1 MPLRR
6 PLRELDRSD
15 WIFLAAGVV
24 ALVVVVLIAPPET
37 LSWSRIYLSLS
48 LWVVLVAFISVFSDA
63 SLTGHPGLESIFIL
77 GAYLVFDVEPAAW
90 VALLGALLT
99 ELSQPLWATWLGLS
113 PRTAPQAFVYAAS
126 RAVRQVFSLLIGVL
140 CYRLVGGRVLLV
152 SSINA
157 NLLPLLVLALVHFL
171 TNNLIFAALMKIK
184 GQMAVLDYFRRNA
197 RTLVWFKLAPLPAAA
212 LVAALYQYLGV
223 WLFAGICLYLV
234 VIMVSVF
241 KREQARAGAEQRVRQ
256 LTGLSAISGVMRA
269 SLDLPELLEAIHKHI
284 GELLDA
290 RGFYFALY
298 DSDSGQVSF
307 PLYYEAGEKQHV
319 RPRPANVSMA
329 GHVIHT
335 RQPLLVRENL
345 KQTSEQLGVALQDS
359 AQSWLGVPILADG
372 RALGAIAVHSPDPRA
387 YDHSHV
393 ELLTTVA
400 VQVAVA
406 INNAQLYSTLRQRAA
421 EMAILNSVSTAITE
435 TLDLDRVL
443 HIIVSTVGPLTG
455 CQKSAIFLLSDT
467 GTELD
472 LAQSIGLSTSYVE
485 GAHRLKVAP
494 DERGMVAARRRAIF
508 VPDLFTSTGFEVFIP
523 IAKAEGFRAVA
534 EVPMLARNSVI
545 GTLAVYYT
553 DMHPFTLAE
562 MDLLQ
567 TFANQAA
574 AAVNNARLH
583 ERTDQ
588 ALARRVEELSALEVI
603 GREFAGTL
611 DVARIADRIAEWA
624 VHVTNAQMAALVL
637 ADEVSGGGVFM
648 AQRGYPVEW
657 ARPYVQEPWPMTQ
670 GILGRVLRTGVLA
683 NVPEVRLDPDYV
695 AADSRVHSQLSVPIV
710 REGRVMGV
718 ITMESHKP
726 YAFDSAT
733 VAFTQQLANQAAVAL
748 ENARLFDERTRRIN
762 ELSQLHQASLAL
774 TSSLDLRQVLVRIVN
789 AAHQLTGA
797 DTIALNLYYASSD
810 MFLPGATA
818 GIELPGS
825 STEGIRPH
833 GMTRR
838 ALQQHRSILVGDTH
852 QEPDVNK
859 RLVAIGVRSMILV
872 PVISHDQVL
881 GVLNAYSQRTFKFT
895 DADVQLVSA
904 LGNQAAAAI
913 ENARLFQ
920 DVAQVRDRLSA
931 ILNSSREGIL
941 MFDMDGRMVLVNPA
955 VEKLLGIQ
963 REMVEGRLLTEILGS
978 GLDIATQ
985 LGYSPPAILAS
996 LDQFRQ
1002 SQHPQE
1008 MQDIYQL
1015 ARPAPHFIERSG
1027 IAVRDTSG
1035 KTAGWMIVLRD
1046 VTEERELQQMRN
1058 DLTSMII
1065 HDLRSPLSAIY
1076 SGLLLL
1082 REIHPASRTDLTVQD
1097 TLTIAEQSCLKLIEL
1112 VNSLLD
1118 IGKLEAGRME
1128 LLQQSTDLSKLVGG
1142 VLDGLTPLAQEQGI
1156 KFECRIGE
1164 PWSVFVDEEKIGRVL
1179 TNLVDNAIKF
1189 TPPDGQVTIMAEPM
1203 PGEVGRIRCGV
1214 RDTGAGI
1221 PAEYRERIFERF
1233 AQGPG
1238 KGGNRRRGTGLG
1250 LTFCRLMVEAHGGR
1264 IWLESESGQGSTFYF
1279 TLPLA

>member
-1 MPLRR
+1 MSTRR
-6 PLRELDRSD
+6 PLRELERSD

-24 ALVVVVLIAPPET
+24 ALASVVWITAPET
-37 LSWSRIYLSLS
+37 FSWSRSYIPLG
-48 LWVVLVAFISVFSDA
+48 LWVGLAAFASVFPNT
-63 SLTGHPGLESIFIL
+63 SLTGHAGLANVFIL
-77 GAYLVFDVEPAAW
+77 GVYLTFDVQLAAW
-90 VALLGALLT
+90 AALLSAVLA

-113 PRTAPQAFVYAAS
+113 RRTVLQSVVHAAS
-126 RAVRQVFSLLIGVL
+126 RSALQVFSLLAAVW
-140 CYRLVGGRVLLV
+140 CYRLVGGRALLFG
-152 SSINA
+152 SISA
-157 NLLPLLVLALVHFL
+157 NLLPLVVLALVHFL
-171 TNNLIFAALMKIK
+171 ANTLISAAFLNIK
-184 GQMAVLDYFRRNA
+184 DHVFVLDYLRRNA

-212 LVAALYQYLGV
+212 LAAMIYQYLGV
-223 WLFAGICLYLV
+223 WLFAGVCLYLV
-234 VIMVSVF
+234 VVLVNVS
-241 KREQARAGAEQRVRQ
+241 KREQARVEAEKRVRQ
-256 LTGLSAISGVMRA
+256 LTSLSAIRGAMRA
-269 SLDLPELLEAIHKHI
+269 SLDLPELLEAIHEHI
-284 GELLDA
+284 GQLLDA
-290 RGFYFALY
+290 RSFYFALY
-298 DSDSGQVSF
+298 DSDTDQVSF
-307 PLYYEAGEKQHV
+307 PLYYAAREKRHP
-319 RPRPANVSMA
+319 RPRPASVSLA
-329 GHVIHT
+329 GHVIRS

-345 KQTSEQLGVALQDS
+345 TQMTEQLGVTLLVS
-359 AQSWLGVPILADG
+359 AQSWLGVPILTDG
-372 RALGAIAVHSPDPRA
+372 RALGAIVVHSPDPRA
-387 YDHSHV
+387 YDHSHM
-393 ELLTTVA
+393 ELMTTVA

-443 HIIVSTVGPLTG
+443 HIIISTVGPLTG
-455 CQKSAIFLLSDT
+455 CQKSAIFLLNDT

-472 LAQSIGLSTSYVE
+472 LVQSVGLSAVYVE
-485 GAHRLKVAP
+485 GAHHLKVAP
-494 DERGMVAARRRAIF
+494 GERGMVAARRRPAF
-508 VPDLFTSTGFEVFIP
+508 VPDVSSSAGFEVFIP
-523 IAKAEGFRAVA
+523 IAQAEGFRGVA

-553 DMHPFTLAE
+553 DLHPFTLAE

-574 AAVNNARLH
+574 AAVNNARLY

-624 VHVTNAQMAALVL
+624 IHVTNAQMAALVL
-637 ADEVSGGGVFM
+637 VDETSGGGVFM
-648 AQRGYPVEW
+648 AQRGYPTEW
-657 ARPYVQEPWPMTQ
+657 VGPYQQKPWPMTQ

-683 NVPEVRLDPDYV
+683 NVPQVHLDPDYV
-695 AADSRVHSQLSVPIV
+695 AADSRVHAKLSVPIV
-710 REGRVMGV
+710 REGRVLGV
-718 ITMESHKP
+718 ITMESHTP

-762 ELSQLHQASLAL
+762 DLSELHQASLAL
-774 TSSLDLRQVLVRIVN
+774 TGSLDLRQVLVRIVK
-789 AAHQLTGA
+789 AARQLTGA
-797 DTIALNLYYASSD
+797 DTIALYLYDVNSD

-818 GIELPGS
+818 GIEMPGS

-838 ALQQHRSILVGDTH
+838 ALQQHRPILVGDTH
-852 QEPDVNK
+852 KEPDVNK
-859 RLVAIGVRSMILV
+859 GLIAIGVRSMILV

-881 GVLNAYSQRTFKFT
+881 GVLNAYSRRTFKFT

-941 MFDMDGRMVLVNPA
+941 MFDMAGRVVLVNPA

-963 REMVEGRLLTEILGS
+963 REMVEGQLLTEILGS

-985 LGYSPPAILAS
+985 LGYSPPALLAA
-996 LDQFRQ
+996 LDQLWQ
-1002 SQHPQE
+1002 NQHPQE
-1008 MQDIYQL
+1008 RQDIYQL
-1015 ARPAPHFIERSG
+1015 VRPAPRFVERSG
-1027 IAVRDTSG
+1027 IAVRDTFG

-1082 REIHPASRTDLTVQD
+1082 REIHPASRTDPTLQD
-1097 TLTIAEQSCLKLIEL
+1097 TFTIAERSCLKLIDL

-1128 LLQQSTDLSKLVGG
+1128 LAQQPTDLSELVEG
-1142 VLDGLTPLAQEQGI
+1142 VLDRLAPLAQEQGI
-1156 KFECRIGE
+1156 KFERRIRE

-1189 TPPDGQVTIMAEPM
+1189 TPPDGRVTVMAELA
-1203 PGEVGRIRCGV
+1203 PGEVDRVRCGV
-1214 RDTGAGI
+1214 HDTGAGI
-1221 PAEYRERIFERF
+1221 PAEYHERIFERF
-1233 AQGPG
+1233 TQGPR
-1238 KGGNRRRGTGLG
+1238 KSSRRRGTGLG
-1250 LTFCRLMVEAHGGR
+1250 LTFCKLMVEVHGGR
-1264 IWLESESGQGSTFYF
+1264 IWVESEEGQGSTFYF
-1279 TLPLA
+1279 TLPLSQ

>member
-1 MPLRR
+1 
-6 PLRELDRSD
+6 
-15 WIFLAAGVV
+15 
-24 ALVVVVLIAPPET
+24 
-37 LSWSRIYLSLS
+37 
-48 LWVVLVAFISVFSDA
+48 
-63 SLTGHPGLESIFIL
+63 
-77 GAYLVFDVEPAAW
+77 
-90 VALLGALLT
+90 
-99 ELSQPLWATWLGLS
+99 
-113 PRTAPQAFVYAAS
+113 
-126 RAVRQVFSLLIGVL
+126 
-140 CYRLVGGRVLLV
+140 
-152 SSINA
+152 
-157 NLLPLLVLALVHFL
+157 
-171 TNNLIFAALMKIK
+171 
-184 GQMAVLDYFRRNA
+184 
-197 RTLVWFKLAPLPAAA
+197 
-212 LVAALYQYLGV
+212 
-223 WLFAGICLYLV
+223 
-234 VIMVSVF
+234 
-241 KREQARAGAEQRVRQ
+241 
-256 LTGLSAISGVMRA
+256 
-269 SLDLPELLEAIHKHI
+269 
-284 GELLDA
+284 
-290 RGFYFALY
+290 
-298 DSDSGQVSF
+298 
-307 PLYYEAGEKQHV
+307 
-319 RPRPANVSMA
+319 
-329 GHVIHT
+329 
-335 RQPLLVRENL
+335 LLVRENL
-345 KQTSEQLGVALQDS
+345 KQTSEQLGVTLQVS

-372 RALGAIAVHSPDPRA
+372 RALGVIAVHSPDPRA
-387 YDHSHV
+387 YDQSHV

-472 LAQSIGLSTSYVE
+472 LAQSVGLSTAYVE
-485 GAHRLKVAP
+485 GARHLKVAP
-494 DERGMVAARRRAIF
+494 GERGMVAARRRAVF

-523 IAKAEGFRAVA
+523 IAQAEGFRAVA

-624 VHVTNAQMAALVL
+624 IHVTNAQMAALVL

-657 ARPYVQEPWPMTQ
+657 VRPYLQKPWPMTQ

-683 NVPEVRLDPDYV
+683 NAPEVRLDPDYV

-762 ELSQLHQASLAL
+762 DLSQLHQASLAL

-797 DTIALNLYYASSD
+797 DTIALNLYHASSD

-852 QEPDVNK
+852 KEPDVNK
-859 RLVAIGVRSMILV
+859 RLVAVGVRSMILV

-941 MFDMDGRMVLVNPA
+941 MFDMAGRVVLVNPA

-985 LGYSPPAILAS
+985 LGYSPPAILAA
-996 LDQFRQ
+996 LDQLRQ
-1002 SQHPQE
+1002 SQHPE
-1008 MQDIYQL
+1008 ETQDIYQL
-1015 ARPAPHFIERSG
+1015 ARPAPRFVERSG
-1027 IAVRDTSG
+1027 IAVRDTSS

-1046 VTEERELQQMRN
+1046 VTEERELQHMRN

-1097 TLTIAEQSCLKLIEL
+1097 TFTIAERSCLKLIEL

-1128 LLQQSTDLSKLVGG
+1128 LLQQPTDLSKLVGS
-1142 VLDGLTPLAQEQGI
+1142 VLDGLAPLAQEQGI

-1164 PWSVFVDEEKIGRVL
+1164 PWSVSVDEEKIGRVL

-1189 TPPDGQVTIMAEPM
+1189 TPPDGQVTIMAEPE

-1214 RDTGAGI
+1214 RDTGTGI
-1221 PAEYRERIFERF
+1221 PAEYHERIFERF
-1233 AQGPG
+1233 TQGPG
-1238 KGGNRRRGTGLG
+1238 KVNRRRGTGLG

-1264 IWLESESGQGSTFYF
+1264 IWVESESGQGSTFYF